1 MTPTAT
7 VATAVIAT
15 VATTGV
21 ATGLATGAEIAELA
35 GQFGIERIVER
46 DGDALDAGTTGGS
59 CRRGNRRTLAAGA
72 TIATVRA
79 AIATVTI
86 ATVTNTA
93 VTITAIAIT
102 AGGRRCAFGNHGI
115 PRVGGG
121 QADLA
126 LLVDLLDDDVDLLTE
141 R

>member
-7 VATAVIAT
+7 VATAVISTIA
-15 VATTGV
+15 ATGV
-21 ATGLATGAEIAELA
+21 TTGLATGAEIAEFA

-59 CRRGNRRTLAAGA
+59 RHRGNRSTLAAWA
-72 TIATVRA
+72 TI
-79 AIATVTI
+79 TI
-86 ATVTNTA
+86 TA
-93 VTITAIAIT
+93 VTVTAATIIAVSITAT
-102 AGGRRCAFGNHGI
+102 GRRCAFGNHGI

-126 LLVDLLDDDVDLLTE
+126 LLVDFLDDDLDLLTE